1 MSVISS
7 DISVAEVAEIAETS
21 ALEALLASVKSL
33 ETAELFKVLKV
44 AISEAEKKAKA
55 AAKAAKTPKTEKPAK
70 KGSMPKGEVPK
81 QLKKPRAWVEF
92 VMKHALENGWDT
104 FTVHQT
110 KKDKETGEKIEE
122 EITMPCSV
130 LHEGAHVF
138 DGSVTEKSPKGK
150 QLIHKDAMSLSKFYW
165 APKAN
170 TGTRPELYKEF
181 EASYVEPEDDSSS
194 VTSSSASSTSTASK
208 VVRKTAEEKEAEK
221 EAKKAAKEAEKEK
234 KKLEKAAQKEKEK
247 LEKAAQKEKEKL
259 EKAANKKSGVPAAAI
274 KKAKKEEPKKE
285 EKVEEPKKEEPKK
298 AVKKPV
304 APKVEE
310 WSCPND
316 GQLHPWNYKGK
327 SYVRTYDNEVWLKGE
342 DGGCGAWQGVY
353 LPAEDRIDDSVEE
366 PEFAEEE

>member
-7 DISVAEVAEIAETS
+7 DISVAEVAEIAEIVEVAEVAETS

-33 ETAELFKVLKV
+33 EIAELFKLLKV
-44 AISEAEKKAKA
+44 VISETEKKAKA
-55 AAKAAKTPKTEKPAK
+55 AAKAAKSPKTEKPAK

-92 VMKHALENGWDT
+92 VMKHAIENGWDT

-130 LHEGAHVF
+130 LHEGSHVF

-165 APKAN
+165 APKAK
-170 TGTRPELYKEF
+170 TGTRPELYEEF
-181 EASYVEPEDDSSS
+181 EASYVEPADDSSS
-194 VTSSSASSTSTASK
+194 VSSSSASSTSTASK
-208 VVRKTAEEKEAEK
+208 VVRKTAEEKEAER
-221 EAKKAAKEAEKEK
+221 EAKKAAREAEKEK
-234 KKLEKAAQKEKEK
+234 KR

-274 KKAKKEEPKKE
+274 KKAKKEEPKN
-285 EKVEEPKKEEPKK
+285 EEPKNEEPKK
-298 AVKKPV
+298 AVKKAVKKPAAP
-304 APKVEE
+304 APKVDT

-316 GQLHPWNYKGK
+316 GGCHLWTYNGVQYF
-327 SYVRTYDNEVWLKGE
+327 RTYDNEVWIRAD
-342 DGGCGAWQGVY
+342 DGGCGAWQGIY
-353 LPAEDRIDDSVEE
+353 LPAEDRIDTSAPE
-366 PEFAEEE
+366 PEFADEE